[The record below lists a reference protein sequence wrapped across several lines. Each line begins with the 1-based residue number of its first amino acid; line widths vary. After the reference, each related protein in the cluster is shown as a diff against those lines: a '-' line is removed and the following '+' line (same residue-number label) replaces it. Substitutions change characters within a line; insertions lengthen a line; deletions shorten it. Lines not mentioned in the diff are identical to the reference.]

1 VLGGPIEAVV
11 VVPLERRA
19 FGAAV
24 LAQVVDVGFAL
35 APAQQQVVAGG
46 AGGEVSGDLTV
57 EGVRLALGQAAGLAV
72 EAGAVVAAVQVD
84 RELTG
89 AGRQPVLEGDL
100 GPLPG
105 GAADRRPGEGAA
117 VGPQPGRAS
126 RQDLRLGLA
135 DRDLDLGVGE
145 DARDRQPRLEGN
157 RSGRGRLRLP
167 EQAQLAT
174 AQRQQGR
181 ERAAAEGAEESS
193 APQARR

>member
-1 VLGGPIEAVV
+1 
-11 VVPLERRA
+11 
-19 FGAAV
+19 
-24 LAQVVDVGFAL
+24 
-35 APAQQQVVAGG
+35 
-46 AGGEVSGDLTV
+46 
-57 EGVRLALGQAAGLAV
+57 VRLALGQAAGLAV
-72 EAGAVVAAVQVD
+72 EAGAVVSAVQVD

-89 AGRQPVLEGDL
+89 AGRQPVLEGDP

-105 GAADRRPGEGAA
+105 GATDRRPGKGAA

-145 DARDRQPRLEGN
+145 QPWDRQPRPEWDRG
-157 RSGRGRLRLP
+157 GRGRLRLP
-167 EQAQLAT
+167 EQAQLAAA

-181 ERAAAEGAEESS
+181 ERAAAEGAEKSS